1 MSTIKISQL
10 PLVTTFTANTQNTV
24 FVGVDLDAGLTGQ
37 FTAQAI
43 ARNLYLN
50 NTLIVG
56 NNVVQFDNVI
66 GQFSGSSPTYLQINN
81 QNFNANGSA
90 DYVASTSDSDN
101 TFGFVDMGIEG
112 PTYDGVA
119 AGYPAF
125 KPYDGYL
132 YMVGKT
138 TTSPTGNL
146 VIGTQNKANT
156 VFING
161 GVTNQDI
168 VALMTANGL
177 VLNTQSYITFADGT
191 RQITNAASFNYTTT
205 ASAVANNASAN
216 SILLQA
222 GLNATNTNVAIALAG
237 VAAANANISS
247 GVAAVNANIAFLNA
261 VNLTQNDNITTATTL
276 SQYALGV
283 QTTQNTRIQT
293 AQNQA
298 NVAGIVAN
306 TTAVVANSALQNT
319 ATIITAG
326 NLRVT
331 GNTVTQAM
339 NTTNFQVVGTAN
351 VSGTLGVYGVI
362 TGSAQVVLQNT
373 QFSATESAL
382 TISASPTTALPSN
395 DGYMIHISGKNGIP
409 SRIVTDSYGTGAY
422 AVYTGRAARGT
433 IDSPTALQAGDIISR
448 FAGNGYGTTKY
459 QSLGVGRIDFIAA
472 ENFTDAN
479 TGSRIQFWNCSVGSN
494 TLTNIA
500 TFNGDSVEFTGSV
513 KPDKG
518 FIYTPRTL
526 SGAQT
531 AITINFSSDS
541 IVRAT
546 LTADLTL
553 SFSNYTAGK
562 IVEVWLT
569 NTGGTT
575 RTITHGCSAT
585 NSSDN
590 STTFDIPS
598 TSSAYLRYFSLD
610 GDLANTFVTSVHA

>member
-1 MSTIKISQL
+1 
-10 PLVTTFTANTQNTV
+10 
-24 FVGVDLDAGLTGQ
+24 LDAGLTGQ

-43 ARNLYLN
+43 ARHLFLN

-56 NNVVQFDNVI
+56 NNNVQFANVL
-66 GQFSGSSPTYLQINN
+66 GQFSGSNPAFLQINN

-101 TFGFVDMGIEG
+101 TFGFIDMGIESAS
-112 PTYDGVA
+112 YNGVA

-146 VIGTQNKANT
+146 IIGTQNKANT

-222 GLNATNTNVAIALAG
+222 GLEATNTNVAIALAG
-237 VAAANANISS
+237 VAAANANISG

-293 AQNQA
+293 ASNQA

-306 TTAVVANSALQNT
+306 TTAVVANSAVQNT
-319 ATIITAG
+319 VVIQ
-326 NLRVT
+326 L
-331 GNTVTQAM
+331 NTVKLSKGIIYIPNA
-339 NTTNFQVVGTAN
+339 
-351 VSGTLGVYGVI
+351 Y
-362 TGSAQVVLQNT
+362 
-373 QFSATESAL
+373 
-382 TISASPTTALPSN
+382 SN
-395 DGYMIHISGKNGIP
+395 
-409 SRIVTDSYGTGAY
+409 
-422 AVYTGRAARGT
+422 
-433 IDSPTALQAGDIISR
+433 
-448 FAGNGYGTTKY
+448 
-459 QSLGVGRIDFIAA
+459 
-472 ENFTDAN
+472 
-479 TGSRIQFWNCSVGSN
+479 
-494 TLTNIA
+494 
-500 TFNGDSVEFTGSV
+500 
-513 KPDKG
+513 
-518 FIYTPRTL
+518 
-526 SGAQT
+526 AQT
-531 AITINFSSDS
+531 AITLDFANDAVIRTNTSTGLIVSFANF
-541 IVRAT
+541 
-546 LTADLTL
+546 
-553 SFSNYTAGK
+553 TAGK
-562 IVEVWLT
+562 VVEMWIT
-569 NTGGTT
+569 NTAGTGQT
-575 RTITHGCSAT
+575 FTHGCSAI
-585 NSSDN
+585 N
-590 STTFDIPS
+590 STNHSTTHSIPA
-598 TSSAYLRYFSLD
+598 TSSIYAKYISFGTD
-610 GDLANTFVTSVHA
+610 IGNTFVALVTS

>member
-24 FVGVDLDAGLTGQ
+24 FVGVDLDADLTGQ

-56 NNVVQFDNVI
+56 NNIVQFDNVI

-101 TFGFVDMGIEG
+101 TFGFVDMGIESAS
-112 PTYDGVA
+112 YNGVA

-146 VIGTQNKANT
+146 IIGTQNKANT

-222 GLNATNTNVAIALAG
+222 GLNATNANIAIALAG
-237 VAAANANISS
+237 VEAANANISS
-247 GVAAVNANIAFLNA
+247 GVVAVNANIAFLNA

-306 TTAVVANSALQNT
+306 TTAVVANNALANTTGTFGGTLNISNNLTVNGTVVLANSNFSSTEAAFRITAAGSSQTPTQAGTLMQLTGKANTPARILIDSIGISNT
-319 ATIITAG
+319 AYSLIAGRTARGTVGAPTATQNNDILLRIAG
-326 NLRVT
+326 N
-331 GNTVTQAM
+331 
-339 NTTNFQVVGTAN
+339 
-351 VSGTLGVYGVI
+351 
-362 TGSAQVVLQNT
+362 
-373 QFSATESAL
+373 
-382 TISASPTTALPSN
+382 
-395 DGYMIHISGKNGIP
+395 
-409 SRIVTDSYGTGAY
+409 SYGTTGY
-422 AVYTGRAARGT
+422 A
-433 IDSPTALQAGDIISR
+433 PFGD
-448 FAGNGYGTTKY
+448 A
-459 QSLGVGRIDFIAA
+459 RIDFVAS
-472 ENFTDAN
+472 ENHSDTAR
-479 TGSRIQFWNCSVGSN
+479 GSRIKFWNTPTGSN
-494 TLTNIA
+494 VVNEIA
-500 TFNGDSVEFTGSV
+500 SFNADSVYFTGV
-513 KPDKG
+513 VEPQKG
-518 FIYTPRTL
+518 FIYTPNIYP
-526 SGAQT
+526 SSQT
-531 AITINFSSDS
+531 AITIDFANNSV
-541 IVRAT
+541 VRAQ
-546 LTADLTL
+546 TAAGLVVTL
-553 SFSNYTAGK
+553 SSFVTGKVVEAWITNTAG
-562 IVEVWLT
+562 
-569 NTGGTT
+569 TGQTF
-575 RTITHGCSAT
+575 THGCSAI
-585 NSSDN
+585 NSTIN
-590 STTFDIPS
+590 STTYSIPA
-598 TSSAYLRYFSLD
+598 TSSIFLKYWCMD
-610 GDLANTFVTSVHA
+610 GTLANTFVAITK